1 MFAVQQGLARLGKQ
15 GARQG
20 RRTKSH
26 ESAQKKKTA
35 RPDGQQRYFSLN
47 TSPARGVEEAVS
59 THGAV

>member
-26 ESAQKKKTA
+26 ESAQKKKRRGPMANNATF
-35 RPDGQQRYFSLN
+35 PS
-47 TSPARGVEEAVS
+47 TPAQPGV
-59 THGAV
+59 